1 MNRFDSQMG
10 GEARLRYLDAD
21 YDVLAPG
28 SYVVCAVS
36 GQRITLDELR
46 YWSVDRQEPYAT
58 AEAVVKRDL
67 GLA

>member
-28 SYVVCAVS
+28 SFVTCAVT
-36 GQRITLDELR
+36 GERISLDELR